1 MTYRYLYVTM
11 PLSVEKNIDF
21 ERSGGMTREVLSKLA
36 DGIRR
41 KVEDYRARHE
51 STLANEYLK
60 GLRDAGVITEQERRI
75 LFIYTTV

>member
-1 MTYRYLYVTM
+1 
-11 PLSVEKNIDF
+11 
-21 ERSGGMTREVLSKLA
+21 MTRDVLNKLA
-36 DGIRR
+36 SGIRR